1 MSVGD
6 LDNSIRK
13 TIEEVIGYLNF
24 SSGAADP
31 LFAAGM
37 NKLFENF
44 EGPDP
49 GHAQNHNLDKSPGD
63 TPSWRRVHRLLLDGL
78 EYLHANSKAFE
89 QIDQAQSVLALV
101 FEEFLPA
108 YLNHHRDLL
117 FHQHDTTLFRPF
129 FIARVAE
136 TVLHEGRPWEETNRI
151 VSATMRH
158 LNDFVGHRPLAVL
171 EGDRRLQTY
180 DHERVRPI
188 PLWIKGA
195 GAAVGPYH
203 NLLELTLKVIAETD
217 PVLLRQ
223 ACFDMDQLD
232 ELAVDPRAYDF
243 DHPVNK
249 RPNYH
254 FGQWDPHIIDGR
266 GYYRRFVLQQV
277 TLDGILDRLSNP
289 GRLSRKNVLHEA
301 AAVLAGTILMGSGI
315 SGDCPEAHDS
325 HTSLLTLL
333 PQIAAYRDDFYEQF
347 MNRLSGKQSQRLR
360 SEEKRLH
367 QPFGAARQHLNQW
380 LAGRRAMQLQH
391 VHLAQLFARMGYA
404 EAAARQAH
412 IVPVASARMQCEICC
427 RLTESNQL
435 IDEGRL
441 EAASKLLGEIEDLLH
456 RGIECGAFID
466 PWNILGFGAQ
476 FSLFPALEN
485 SVHDHRADE
494 LIDLAEEIFA
504 LYARLE
510 KEAAAAGQSD
520 LKGRLSEN
528 LEILADWWDHF
539 ATTEVSSVNGFSGR
553 QAWESAEHVAVA
565 LGAWSE
571 GGTAAGDIAFWR
583 GHVGKFTSP
592 KAYALVIEALLGHG
606 DPVASMALLMQW
618 LSQAD
623 QIPLAEGGYIFHD
636 MAMGWMEELCELPG
650 TRNAQKK
657 TAAKEENNTAAS
669 PENIVAGAGADT
681 EENRGLS
688 LAERWAYAHKFMDYI
703 EAGGEGLNEV
713 PRLEIL
719 SAGPTDSQ
727 GNDLEGDLEGDE
739 EDAGLFGAAYENVVY
754 RDSTDDGFDGEISDG
769 GGPSF
774 GSEEDTDFELLEEA
788 ERISERLEFIS
799 MLAQLWKLTAGLDR
813 EVFDAEKSLANSPDL
828 ADSNSNRR
836 ERLDTLQGGVS
847 RLEDFHRDLLVL
859 LESVNRY
866 HIAPPST
873 LSDSLAE
880 FDRRQGIKSMLLD
893 RIIDTTV
900 EVGDAQSFVISVSG
914 LPLPEDIS
922 REWLEPGG
930 RILQAVFNADVESIK
945 DLWPEFVDILEDET
959 LLYMP
964 ISRGGKPDCIVASR
978 ALGQI
983 LRRLLVALPKLGM
996 LLEAFELIATI
1007 QIMERE
1013 HPVGPG
1019 GITEFD
1025 RMFEIGFKEIINAIV
1040 SASKT
1045 KRKSP
1050 SAKTRA
1056 TKADI
1061 ELVNS
1066 LEQAAEPLLYRWL
1079 GHSRNIRLSVLE
1091 TVNSPQHWAPFK
1103 QFIEEYGHDLF
1114 SQSYMGYGNLRA
1126 ILHQGIGAYLDWL
1139 SELPDADEE
1148 HRLVADL
1155 DGRLP
1160 REKAIHWMGIIIES
1174 VVENYTAYMDY
1185 NSTTT
1190 QSDRGEML
1198 YTLLDFMRLTTSYDR
1213 VAWNLRPLFSAH
1225 ETLVERG
1232 RDGAAG
1238 LWREAVA
1245 ERTAE
1250 IADEHLDR
1258 LTQLIKH
1265 HGMQLPS
1272 VADRLSERF
1281 IRPLIVDRLRSLV
1294 APAVKERLAG
1304 GKTQSF
1310 DLLEDEIGK
1319 LTAVPSGV
1327 GFEIPSWLDALE
1339 EEAARVSSAGP
1350 EEDDILH
1357 PYPALPEIRLT
1368 LKAAQRQIR
1377 DWDGGYE

>member
-1 MSVGD
+1 MH
-6 LDNSIRK
+6 
-13 TIEEVIGYLNF
+13 E
-24 SSGAADP
+24 
-31 LFAAGM
+31 
-37 NKLFENF
+37 
-44 EGPDP
+44 
-49 GHAQNHNLDKSPGD
+49 
-63 TPSWRRVHRLLLDGL
+63 
-78 EYLHANSKAFE
+78 NSKAFK
-89 QIDQAQSVLALV
+89 QIDQAEAVLNLV
-101 FEEFLPA
+101 FVEFLPA
-108 YLNHHRDLL
+108 YLEHHRDLL
-117 FHQHDTTLFRPF
+117 FHQSDETLFRPF
-129 FIARVAE
+129 FIARAAE
-136 TVLHEGRPWEETNRI
+136 AVLQEGRPWEETNRI
-151 VSATMRH
+151 VSAVMRR

-195 GAAVGPYH
+195 GAAAGPYH
-203 NLLELTLKVIAETD
+203 DLIELTLQVIAETD
-217 PVLLRQ
+217 PDLLRR
-223 ACFDMDQLD
+223 ARFDMHQLD
-232 ELAVDPRAYDF
+232 ELAVDPRSYDF

-254 FGQWDPHIIDGR
+254 FGQWDPHIIDNR
-266 GYYRRFVLQQV
+266 GYYRRFVLQHV
-277 TLDGILDRLSNP
+277 TLDGILDRLNNP

-333 PQIAAYRDDFYEQF
+333 PQIAAYRDEFYEQF
-347 MNRLSGKQSQRLR
+347 LSRLSGKQAQRLR
-360 SEEKRLH
+360 AEEKRLH

-404 EAAARQAH
+404 QAAARQAH

-441 EAASKLLGEIEDLLH
+441 EEAARLLGEIEDLLH

-466 PWNILGFGAQ
+466 PWNMLGFGAQ

-494 LIDLAEEIFA
+494 LIDVAEEIFA

-510 KEAAAAGQSD
+510 KEAAAAGQAQ
-520 LKGRLSEN
+520 LKQRLSEN

-571 GGTAAGDIAFWR
+571 GGTAAGDIGFWR
-583 GHVGKFTSP
+583 GHVEKFTSP

-623 QIPLAEGGYIFHD
+623 EIPLAEGNYVFHD
-636 MAMGWMEELCELPG
+636 LALGWMEELCELPG
-650 TRNAQKK
+650 TQNAQKK
-657 TAAKEENNTAAS
+657 AAATG
-669 PENIVAGAGADT
+669 PGT
-681 EENRGLS
+681 TRGLP

-703 EAGGEGLNEV
+703 EAGGEGLAEV
-713 PRLEIL
+713 PRLEIF
-719 SAGPTDSQ
+719 SAEPEGSQ
-727 GNDLEGDLEGDE
+727 ADDLDDE
-739 EDAGLFGAAYENVVY
+739 RGEADRDGLFGAAYENVVY
-754 RDSTDDGFDGEISDG
+754 RDSTDDGFDGEIFDG
-769 GGPSF
+769 GGGPAF
-774 GSEEDTDFELLEEA
+774 GSEDDTDFELLEEA

-799 MLAQLWKLTAGLDR
+799 MLAQLCKLTTGLDR
-813 EVFDAEKSLANSPDL
+813 EISAAGKSNIEKTASDPQ
-828 ADSNSNRR
+828 
-836 ERLDTLQGGVS
+836 ERLETLQVWVS
-847 RLEDFHRDLLVL
+847 RLAGYHKDLLDL
-859 LESVNRY
+859 LDSVNRY
-866 HIAPPST
+866 HIAPPGT
-873 LSDSLAE
+873 MSDSLAE
-880 FDRRQGIKSMLLD
+880 YDRRQGIKSVLLD

-900 EVGDAQSFVISVSG
+900 EVADAKTFVVSVSG
-914 LPLPEDIS
+914 LPLPGDAV
-922 REWLEPGG
+922 REWEKPAGK
-930 RILQAVFNADVESIK
+930 ILQAVFAADVEAVK
-945 DLWPEFVDILEDET
+945 DYWSEFAELLEEET

-964 ISRGGKPDCIVASR
+964 IARGGKPERIVASR
-978 ALGQI
+978 TLGQV
-983 LRRLLVALPKLGM
+983 LRRLLVALPKLG
-996 LLEAFELIATI
+996 LLQETFELITTI
-1007 QIMERE
+1007 QTMERE

-1025 RMFEIGFKEIINAIV
+1025 RMFEIGFKAIVNAMV

-1045 KRKSP
+1045 SCKPP
-1050 SAKTRA
+1050 SAKARA

-1091 TVNSPQHWAPFK
+1091 TVSSPQQWAPFK
-1103 QFIEEYGHDLF
+1103 KFIEEYGHDLF
-1114 SQSYMGYGNLRA
+1114 SQNYMGYGNLRA

-1139 SELPDADEE
+1139 SELPDAEEE

-1155 DGRLP
+1155 DGRLS
-1160 REKAIHWMGIIIES
+1160 REKAVHWMGIIVES

-1190 QSDRGEML
+1190 QSDKGEML
-1198 YTLLDFMRLTTSYDR
+1198 YTLMDFLRLTASYGSE
-1213 VAWNLRPLFSAH
+1213 AWNLRPLFSAH

-1238 LWREAVA
+1238 LWRNAVA
-1245 ERTAE
+1245 QRTAE
-1250 IADEHLDR
+1250 IADDHLKR
-1258 LTQLIKH
+1258 LAQLIQH

-1304 GKTQSF
+1304 GKTPSF
-1310 DLLEDEIGK
+1310 DLLEDEISN

-1339 EEAARVSSAGP
+1339 EEALRVSSPGP
-1350 EEDDILH
+1350 EEDDVLH

-1377 DWDGGYE
+1377 DWDGGFG

>member
-1 MSVGD
+1 MSIGD

-24 SSGAADP
+24 SSGASDP
-31 LFAAGM
+31 RFAAGV
-37 NKLFENF
+37 NQLFEHF
-44 EGPDP
+44 EGADP
-49 GHAQNHNLDKSPGD
+49 SRGRERAPGGI
-63 TPSWRRVHRLLLDGL
+63 PSWIRVQRLLLDGL
-78 EYLHANSKAFE
+78 DYLHANFKAFE
-89 QIDQAQSVLALV
+89 RVDQARAVLGLV
-101 FEEFLPA
+101 FEDFPPA
-108 YLNHHRDLL
+108 YRRHHRDLL
-117 FHQHDTTLFRPF
+117 FHQSEESLFRPF

-136 TVLHEGRPWEETNRI
+136 AVLHEGKPWEETNRI
-151 VSATMRH
+151 VSAAMRR

-171 EGDRRLQTY
+171 EGDRRMQTY
-180 DHERVRPI
+180 DHERVRPM

-203 NLLELTLKVIAETD
+203 DLVELTLEVIAETD
-217 PVLLRQ
+217 PALLRQ
-223 ACFDMDQLD
+223 ACFDMEQLD

-243 DHPVNK
+243 DHPANK

-254 FGQWDPHIIDGR
+254 FGQWDPHIIDNR

-277 TLDGILDRLSNP
+277 TLDGILSRLNNR
-289 GRLSRKNVLHEA
+289 GRLSRKNVLQEA

-333 PQIAAYRDDFYEQF
+333 PQIAAYRDDFYKQF
-347 MNRLSGKQSQRLR
+347 MDRLDGKQGQRLR
-360 SEEKRLH
+360 AEEKRLH
-367 QPFGAARQHLNQW
+367 QPLGAARQHLNQW

-404 EAAARQAH
+404 KAAAKQSR

-427 RLTESNQL
+427 RLTEANQL

-441 EAASKLLGEIEDLLH
+441 EPAAGLLGEIEDLLH

-494 LIDLAEEIFA
+494 FIDLAEEIFG

-510 KEAAAAGQSD
+510 KEAAAAGQAQ

-539 ATTEVSSVNGFSGR
+539 ATTEVSSVSGFSGR

-565 LGAWSE
+565 LGAWNE
-571 GGTAAGDIAFWR
+571 GGTSAGDIAFWR
-583 GHVGKFTSP
+583 RHVDKFKSP

-618 LSQAD
+618 LSQSE
-623 QIPLAEGGYIFHD
+623 QIPLAEGNYVFHD
-636 MAMGWMEELCELPG
+636 MALGWMEDLCELPG
-650 TRNAQKK
+650 TLAAIKK
-657 TAAKEENNTAAS
+657 DGGEDLCELPGTLAAIKKD
-669 PENIVAGAGADT
+669 GGG
-681 EENRGLS
+681 ENRGVPPQQ
-688 LAERWAYAHKFMDYI
+688 RWAYARKFMDYI
-703 EAGGEGLNEV
+703 EAGGEGLAEV
-713 PRLEIL
+713 PRLEI
-719 SAGPTDSQ
+719 SSVPPEGSQ
-727 GNDLEGDLEGDE
+727 APPEGFRGEDLRAAE
-739 EDAGLFGAAYENVVY
+739 EDVDRHGGLFGAAYEDVVY
-754 RDSTDDGFDGEISDG
+754 RDSTDDGFDGDISDG
-769 GGPSF
+769 GGPTF
-774 GSEEDTDFELLEEA
+774 GGEEDTDFELLEEA
-788 ERISERLEFIS
+788 ERISERLEFFS
-799 MLAQLWKLTAGLDR
+799 MLAQLWKLTAGLSR
-813 EVFDAEKSLANSPDL
+813 ETSPAKTDDIDS
-828 ADSNSNRR
+828 ADPDSAPH
-836 ERLDTLQGGVS
+836 ERQEILQGCVS
-847 RLEDFHRDLLVL
+847 RLQGFYEKL
-859 LESVNRY
+859 LELLDSVNRY
-866 HIAPPST
+866 HIAPPGV

-880 FDRRQGIKSMLLD
+880 FDRRQGIKSILLD

-900 EVGDAQSFVISVSG
+900 EVADAKSFVLSVSG
-914 LPLPEDIS
+914 LPLPEVAASDW
-922 REWLEPGG
+922 EEPAGK
-930 RILQAVFNADVESIK
+930 ILQAVFAADVQTIK
-945 DLWPEFVDILEDET
+945 ALWSDFLALLEDET

-964 ISRGGKPDCIVASR
+964 ISRGGKPQSIVVSR
-978 ALGQI
+978 GLGQI
-983 LRRLLVALPKLGM
+983 LRRLLVGLPKLGM
-996 LLEAFELIATI
+996 LLETFELISTI
-1007 QIMERE
+1007 QTMERE

-1025 RMFEIGFKEIINAIV
+1025 RMFEIGFKAIINALV

-1045 KRKSP
+1045 TRKPP
-1050 SAKTRA
+1050 SAKTHA
-1056 TKADI
+1056 TKADN
-1061 ELVNS
+1061 ELINS

-1091 TVNSPQHWAPFK
+1091 SVSSPQQWSPFK
-1103 QFIEEYGHDLF
+1103 KFIEEYGHDLF
-1114 SQSYMGYGNLRA
+1114 TQNYMGYGNLRA

-1139 SELPDADEE
+1139 AELPDAEEE
-1148 HRLVADL
+1148 HRLVVDL
-1155 DGRLP
+1155 DGRLS
-1160 REKAIHWMGIIIES
+1160 REKAVHWMGIIIES

-1198 YTLLDFMRLTTSYDR
+1198 YTLLDFLRLVTSYDR

-1238 LWREAVA
+1238 LWRGAVA
-1245 ERTAE
+1245 QRTSE
-1250 IADEHLDR
+1250 IADEHLKR
-1258 LTQLIKH
+1258 LAQLIRH

-1272 VADRLSERF
+1272 IADRLGERF
-1281 IRPLIVDRLRSLV
+1281 VRPLVVDRLRSLV
-1294 APAVKERLAG
+1294 APAVKERLTG
-1304 GKTQSF
+1304 GKTPSF
-1310 DLLEDEIGK
+1310 DLLETEIAK
-1319 LTAVPSGV
+1319 LTADPSGV

-1339 EEAARVSSAGP
+1339 EEAVRVSTPGP
-1350 EEDDILH
+1350 EENDILH

-1368 LKAAQRQIR
+1368 LKAAQRQISE
-1377 DWDGGYE
+1377 WDESYG